1 MTKYL
6 DDSTFATMPGKLM
19 VSEAKLRELEPGL
32 FTARTYK
39 CCATCDVD
47 HPAADM
53 REKLGEHLEHGCCC
67 AAVVM
72 SVEPL
77 IVAAYADD
85 LDGVVLLR
93 FPSRYAARY
102 GLEVGS
108 QLLSINLYQEV
119 KAKNGARLYA
129 VDIVPGPGRKAW
141 SSFSP
146 LIAELVS
153 DDAARIAEIKATMPA
168 QDWLTC
174 ATRARAHIDRLGIEH
189 ARSGEPMAAGFPVR
203 RSGREYFA
211 PRGAL
216 STLAS
221 GAPAPA
227 VPAATGSR
235 TTAIAAAVAVG
246 VLLVVLYQIAAG

>member
-1 MTKYL
+1 
-6 DDSTFATMPGKLM
+6 
-19 VSEAKLRELEPGL
+19 
-32 FTARTYK
+32 
-39 CCATCDVD
+39 
-47 HPAADM
+47 
-53 REKLGEHLEHGCCC
+53 
-67 AAVVM
+67 
-72 SVEPL
+72 
-77 IVAAYADD
+77 
-85 LDGVVLLR
+85 VLLR
-93 FPSRYAARY
+93 FPSSYAARY

-108 QLLSINLYQEV
+108 QLLAVNLYQDV

-129 VDIVPGPGRKAW
+129 VDIVPGPNRKAW

-153 DDAARIAEIKATMPA
+153 DDEARIAEIKATMPA
-168 QDWLTC
+168 EDWLTC

-227 VPAATGSR
+227 LDEAPATGSR
-235 TTAIAAAVAVG
+235 TTMIAAAVAVG
-246 VLLVVLYQIAAG
+246 VLLFVLYQIAAG